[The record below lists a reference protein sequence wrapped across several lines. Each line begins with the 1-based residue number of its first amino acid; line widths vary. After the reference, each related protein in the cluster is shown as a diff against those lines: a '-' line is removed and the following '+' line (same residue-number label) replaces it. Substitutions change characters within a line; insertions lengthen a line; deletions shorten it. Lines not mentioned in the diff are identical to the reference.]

1 MNIFVEGE
9 IIMKKD
15 FIIPFEEIDDLYMKV
30 NERVEKIDMPH
41 YILAIQQTLFE
52 LYNDENMSQ
61 EEMSAYFVKNILPNG
76 NVQVIYQMLVEEA
89 HRDVNILD
97 VRNIVQNEINS
108 IFNEDVANATID
120 DLKEDFESLDY
131 EKLKDL
137 LKIFVAV
144 NQ

>member
-1 MNIFVEGE
+1 
-9 IIMKKD
+9 MKKD